1 MLTLGELNRLNSE
14 ASAADGKAARVAL
27 LQEQLRNIRVG
38 DAPLMVAYKSMGH
51 WQDEAKSLIEG
62 VINEFGADLL
72 RIVEMRQ
79 EAFARQCKTEA
90 ATKRAQLAT
99 MVAAEQPK

>member
-1 MLTLGELNRLNSE
+1 MLTLGELNRLNSD
-14 ASAADGKAARVAL
+14 ATAADAKASRASMVQDQ
-27 LQEQLRNIRVG
+27 LQKIRVG
-38 DAPLMVAYKSMGH
+38 DAPLMVVYKNMGH

-79 EAFARQCKTEA
+79 EAFARRCKTEA

-99 MVAAEQPK
+99 MVA